1 MPYQLGSVLASQRF
15 TINSLSY
22 TGILD
27 EGFGVLLHRVAFFK
41 AEALSK
47 ESAVNLK
54 HGNTLKPRYNEAASY
69 II

>member
-1 MPYQLGSVLASQRF
+1 M
-15 TINSLSY
+15 INSLSY

-27 EGFGVLLHRVAFFK
+27 EDFGVLLHRVAFFK